1 MRQLQISVL
10 MMSLLVVA
18 GGALFVA
25 GDGHLPLIV
34 LIAFVLLV
42 AFALM
47 LEHQIRRQR
56 NQ

>member
-1 MRQLQISVL
+1 ML
-10 MMSLLVVA
+10 MMSVLVVA
-18 GGALFVA
+18 GGALSVVDS
-25 GDGHLPLIV
+25 GQLPLAV

-42 AFALM
+42 VFALM